1 VYFFTVLFIVVFFAI
16 PLPYYSVSPGTAIP
30 LSDEPGHFFVVS
42 SNVAM
47 NRYAVWLGLTDNAF
61 RTSPFIALLSL
72 TSPNA
77 DLVPFPENYT
87 FTSEQVKA
95 YHDAEQEAGQVV
107 ARSVASAYL
116 GKNLSANISLGVSG
130 SSGSFILALE
140 LIQRFGETDLVQ
152 GRRIAGSGDLDKN
165 GTILAIGHARQ
176 KAIAAHQAGMDLLLL
191 PAGTE
196 LADPLVPT
204 LFVTNVSDAIRQ
216 LETQEILS

>member
-1 VYFFTVLFIVVFFAI
+1 MDARKKRRLIGVYFFTVLFIVVFFAI

-107 ARSVASAYL
+107 ARFCRVR
-116 GKNLSANISLGVSG
+116 LSREKPLSKYFFGGEWL
-130 SSGSFILALE
+130 LRKLHPRTRTHPAL
-140 LIQRFGETDLVQ
+140 
-152 GRRIAGSGDLDKN
+152 RRD
-165 GTILAIGHARQ
+165 
-176 KAIAAHQAGMDLLLL
+176 
-191 PAGTE
+191 
-196 LADPLVPT
+196 
-204 LFVTNVSDAIRQ
+204 
-216 LETQEILS
+216 